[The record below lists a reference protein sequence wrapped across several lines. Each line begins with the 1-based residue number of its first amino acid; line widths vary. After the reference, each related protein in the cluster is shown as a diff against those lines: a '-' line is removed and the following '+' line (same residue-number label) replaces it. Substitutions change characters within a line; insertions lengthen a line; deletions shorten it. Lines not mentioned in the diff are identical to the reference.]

1 MVEHPNKSPPTSGH
15 RADETPCTHSI
26 REKDIIVSEKNWS
39 AASERYAERRDDSD
53 DDTYATDLDTMIQ
66 IEKEVCRS
74 INCDV
79 KQVGQMGLRSEVNV
93 YR

>member
-1 MVEHPNKSPPTSGH
+1 MGHPVLTRPGR
-15 RADETPCTHSI
+15 RARTDN
-26 REKDIIVSEKNWS
+26 IVSGQQNWS

-79 KQVGQMGLRSEVNV
+79 KQVEQMGLGSEVNV